1 MDVQALTAFVSH
13 RAPDPSPRLDQL
25 LDAQAL
31 AQQAGFD
38 PGSAW
43 AGFWEG
49 VTDDEDATVY
59 SILYTWILAIF
70 VAMLLVR
77 PQEPH

>member
-1 MDVQALTAFVSH
+1 MS
-13 RAPDPSPRLDQL
+13 RPSPRSSRTGLPTPVHVSTSCL
-25 LDAQAL
+25 TRRRSHSKR
-31 AQQAGFD
+31 GFD